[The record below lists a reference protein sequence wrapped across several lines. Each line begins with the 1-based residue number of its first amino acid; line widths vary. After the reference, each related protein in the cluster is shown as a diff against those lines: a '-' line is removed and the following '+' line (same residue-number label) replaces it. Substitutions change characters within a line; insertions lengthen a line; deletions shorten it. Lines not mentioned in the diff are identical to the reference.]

1 MIFTWC
7 KQCQKWK
14 GTNIE
19 ERGKTVVN
27 RAAIPWSWYKPT
39 GPCGS
44 WLILE
49 KYFYSAFLH
58 RTVEKG
64 KRCLRLAGFFSKL
77 NPLAFGISLVKHNW
91 CWTHLFARAKPH
103 VHKCKLAEPD
113 IPTSSTSVK
122 GSLQVWNGCWMQLWG
137 FVCAIKGR
145 LIMCV
150 TTERLL
156 YIVCTIRLTWG
167 CLPIGDHI
175 FHAFR
180 NLAQ

>member
-1 MIFTWC
+1 MS
-7 KQCQKWK
+7 KMK
-14 GTNIE
+14 GNKYWG
-19 ERGKTVVN
+19 ERENSREQSCHPVG
-27 RAAIPWSWYKPT
+27 YKPT

-58 RTVEKG
+58 RTVEKR

-122 GSLQVWNGCWMQLWG
+122 GSLQVWNGCWKQLWG
-137 FVCAIKGR
+137 FVCAVKGR

-156 YIVCTIRLTWG
+156 VHCMYNQAHLRLFAYWG
-167 CLPIGDHI
+167 PHFSCI
-175 FHAFR
+175 
-180 NLAQ
+180 

>member
-27 RAAIPWSWYKPT
+27 RAAILWGTSPLVLV
-39 GPCGS
+39 GAGS
-44 WLILE
+44 FWRSI
-49 KYFYSAFLH
+49 FTLH
-58 RTVEKG
+58 FCIGQV
-64 KRCLRLAGFFSKL
+64 KRERCMRLAGCFSKL
-77 NPLAFGISLVKHNW
+77 NPLAFGISLAKHNW
-91 CWTHLFARAKPH
+91 CWMHLFACAKPH

-122 GSLQVWNGCWMQLWG
+122 GSLQVWNGCWKQLWG
-137 FVCAIKGR
+137 FVCAVKGR

-156 YIVCTIRLTWG
+156 VHCMYNQAHLRLFAYWG
-167 CLPIGDHI
+167 PDFSCI
-175 FHAFR
+175 
-180 NLAQ
+180 